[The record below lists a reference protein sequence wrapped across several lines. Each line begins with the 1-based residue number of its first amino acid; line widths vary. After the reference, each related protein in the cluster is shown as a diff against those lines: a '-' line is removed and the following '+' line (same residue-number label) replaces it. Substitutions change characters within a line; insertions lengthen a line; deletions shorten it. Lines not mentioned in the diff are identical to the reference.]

1 MPKFFGDIDL
11 NKNEI
16 KNATIQ
22 PLAVAPSNPKEG
34 QIYYNTND
42 KNYYRYNGTSWVTYQ
57 GKITANG
64 FLKGDGSGNI
74 SAADTAEVTIINIDS
89 SPTLN
94 SSNLVT
100 SGGVAAALQNAG
112 GIAAT
117 LYDWT
122 SNNQE

>member
-42 KNYYRYNGTSWVTYQ
+42 KNYYRYNGTAWVTYQ